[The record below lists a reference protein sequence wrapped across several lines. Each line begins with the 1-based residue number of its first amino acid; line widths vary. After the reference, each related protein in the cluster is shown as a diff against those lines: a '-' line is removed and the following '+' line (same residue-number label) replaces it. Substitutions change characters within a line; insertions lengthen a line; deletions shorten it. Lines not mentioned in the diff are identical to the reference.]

1 MRTKGAFSAGVNGQH
16 VLIDAGRDIVIVKL
30 SSHPN
35 YTDEWSDE
43 MLCRGVEV
51 IVRKLSGEEG
61 FSMRA

>member
-1 MRTKGAFSAGVNGQH
+1 VNGQH

-43 MLCRGVEV
+43 MLCRGLEV